1 MTRFTAAADGP
12 KRFGL
17 GRHGEMTADEARQK
31 VAVAIDRIRQGLDP
45 EVPEPTVTDLAERYM
60 ESHVRMHCRPNTIK
74 CFGRLVRLY
83 IVPELGHL
91 RLSEV
96 DRSHVSTL
104 HHQLQ
109 DKPAQAKYV
118 LDVLSGMLRLAE
130 AWGMTPPHR
139 NPCQSVRRY
148 RARPREWFLSPDE
161 YRELGR
167 VLDEAE
173 ADGSVI
179 PTAIQATRI
188 LLLTGCR
195 KNEILTLKWDDVD
208 RVSGLPAIPTRRLP
222 QARKIRDSGRGLTS
236 PKKQYGLRSRW
247 RRRAAA
253 WARRYGSPG
262 PTMR

>member
-45 EVPEPTVTDLAERYM
+45 DSPPEAPEPTVTDLAERYM
-60 ESHVRMHCRPNTIK
+60 ESHVRMNCRPNTIK
-74 CFGRLVRLY
+74 CFGLLVRLY
-83 IVPELGHL
+83 IIPELGHL

-104 HHQLQ
+104 HHQLR
-109 DKPAQAKYV
+109 DKPAQANYV

-130 AWGMTPPHR
+130 AWGMTPAAQESVPIGSVL
-139 NPCQSVRRY
+139 PCTAPGVVSLARRVPGTG
-148 RARPREWFLSPDE
+148 ACA
-161 YRELGR
+161 GR
-167 VLDEAE
+167 GAE

-195 KNEILTLKWDDVD
+195 KNEILTLKWD
-208 RVSGLPAIPTRRLP
+208 G
-222 QARKIRDSGRGLTS
+222 
-236 PKKQYGLRSRW
+236 
-247 RRRAAA
+247 
-253 WARRYGSPG
+253 
-262 PTMR
+262 TMWTG